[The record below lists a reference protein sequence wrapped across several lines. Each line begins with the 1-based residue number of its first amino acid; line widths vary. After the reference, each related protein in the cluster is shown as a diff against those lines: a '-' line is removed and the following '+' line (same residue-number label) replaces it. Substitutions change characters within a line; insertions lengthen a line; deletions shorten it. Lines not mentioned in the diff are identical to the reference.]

1 LLHFIAKIA
10 SGQYLQLH
18 AVAVDALPF
27 TSPDD
32 RDRIGI
38 QTTRLKIHEPKEAF
52 MKSDPKLI
60 KVLNALLAD
69 ELTAINQYM
78 VHSEMCDN
86 WGYDKL
92 HKLIEKRAITEMK
105 HAEKLIGRI
114 LFLEG
119 LPIVSNLKALHIGA
133 DVPKMFGNDHDA
145 EIGAVKSY
153 NAAVVLAGDV
163 KDYATREVLEQ
174 ILKDEDGHVD
184 EIEAIQDQI
193 GQMGLQIFLSIQV

>member
-1 LLHFIAKIA
+1 
-10 SGQYLQLH
+10 
-18 AVAVDALPF
+18 
-27 TSPDD
+27 
-32 RDRIGI
+32 
-38 QTTRLKIHEPKEAF
+38 
-52 MKSDPKLI
+52 MKGDPKLI
-60 KVLNALLAD
+60 KVLNSLLAD

-86 WGYDKL
+86 WGFDKL
-92 HKLIEKRAITEMK
+92 HKMIEKRAVTEMK

-119 LPIVSNLKALHIGA
+119 LPIVTDLKTLHIGA

-145 EIGAVKSY
+145 EMGAVKSY
-153 NAAVVLAGDV
+153 NAAIVLAGAV
-163 KDYATREVLEQ
+163 KDFATREVLEQ

-184 EIEAIQDQI
+184 EIEAVEDQI

>member
-1 LLHFIAKIA
+1 
-10 SGQYLQLH
+10 
-18 AVAVDALPF
+18 
-27 TSPDD
+27 
-32 RDRIGI
+32 
-38 QTTRLKIHEPKEAF
+38 
-52 MKSDPKLI
+52 MKGDPKLI
-60 KVLNALLAD
+60 KALNSLLAD

-92 HKLIEKRAITEMK
+92 HKLIEKRAVTEMK

-119 LPIVSNLKALHIGA
+119 FPIVSELKALHIGA
-133 DVPKMFGNDHDA
+133 EVPKMFANDHAA

-153 NAAVVLAGDV
+153 NAGIILAGEL

-193 GQMGLQIFLSIQV
+193 GQMGLPVFLSIQV